1 VKIAILSRNA
11 GAYSTRRLREACLRR
26 NHRAIVLDTLRFS
39 LLVDAERPR
48 LFYKNQPLSRYDAAL
63 PRVGASIT
71 AFGCAVVRQLEQMGM
86 IVLNRAQAIAVA
98 RDKLQSLQLLSGH
111 GISIPATAFARDR
124 SNVAP
129 SIEQV
134 GGTPVI
140 IKLLEG
146 SQGVGVI
153 LAESPSVA
161 EAIVQTLQVARQNVI
176 IQKFVRESRGRD
188 LRALVVGDRVVAAVS
203 RLAQGDEFRSNVH
216 RGARASTVAL
226 DPVLEQTAIRA
237 ARVMGLEV
245 AGVDMIESDEGAQ
258 VLEVNASPG
267 LEGIESASGVDVA
280 GAIVARLEEL
290 YRVRPDATPPAA
302 PALRH

>member
-1 VKIAILSRNA
+1 VKIAILSRNP

-39 LLVDAERPR
+39 LLVDAERAR
-48 LFYKNQPLSRYDAAL
+48 LYYKNQPLSRYDAAL

-71 AFGCAVVRQLEQMGM
+71 SFGCAVVRQLEQLGV

-98 RDKLQSLQLLSGH
+98 RDKLQSLQVLSAH
-111 GISIPATAFARDR
+111 GIAIPATAFARDR
-124 SNVAP
+124 SNVAA

-134 GGTPVI
+134 GGAPVI

-153 LAESPSVA
+153 LAESASIA
-161 EAIVQTLQVARQNVI
+161 EAIVQTLQLARQNVI

-203 RLAQGDEFRSNVH
+203 RLARGDEFRSNVH
-216 RGARASTVAL
+216 RGARASAIAL
-226 DPVLEQTAIRA
+226 DPVLEQTAVRA

-245 AGVDMIESDEGAQ
+245 AGVDMIEGDEGVQ

-267 LEGIESASGVDVA
+267 LEGIETASGFDVA

-290 YRVRPDATPPAA
+290 YRVRPDATPPTA